1 LESAVAVE
9 PPTRPVPP
17 RTNTLELR
25 IFSGI
30 SGRLVAVA
38 VAVTL
43 KLKLRGNE
51 VGAIDFYEIGSLHFI
66 SLFFFFSVLHFVLS
80 QKILILFLLSLL
92 LPRSLMR
99 KRNV

>member
-1 LESAVAVE
+1 
-9 PPTRPVPP
+9 VPP

-51 VGAIDFYEIGSLHFI
+51 VGAIDFL
-66 SLFFFFSVLHFVLS
+66 
-80 QKILILFLLSLL
+80 
-92 LPRSLMR
+92 
-99 KRNV
+99 

>member
-1 LESAVAVE
+1 VLRGTFVEAHCTYLFRPATIIRRSGHKLESAVAVE

-38 VAVTL
+38 VTL

-51 VGAIDFYEIGSLHFI
+51 VGAIDFL
-66 SLFFFFSVLHFVLS
+66 
-80 QKILILFLLSLL
+80 
-92 LPRSLMR
+92 
-99 KRNV
+99 